1 MCIVDGRWAKQLQA
15 SVDRDLRDG
24 VGDGPIKSVDID
36 FNVLGL
42 DGQDVFIHP
51 NQGGRAHVGLG
62 RDKFRD
68 VGFQARDHVERGR
81 LHDSQAKVHL
91 VHDQAHRTVIDVV
104 GQAVGDGGPGVI
116 VDAAYEVRAIAVRPT
131 HAGKAGQVGAA
142 QGQRLHAQG
151 HGVQAGVQHLA
162 ELVGNGC
169 QAAQVDRDV
178 ELLALA
184 EGQGA
189 TQVQEIGHG
198 DFGQAHVQAQ
208 EFGATQAQVD
218 RCTAGGDFQS
228 VGGARILDAGV
239 DRHGTHDPT
248 QSLAAGVDIN
258 GDVLTQYLEHVT
270 HAVDAH
276 FIGVRTEREHALRIH
291 ELRQHGLEV
300 GDRHTQVLQSKADQ
314 APLL

>member
-1 MCIVDGRWAKQLQA
+1 MRIVDGRRAKQLQA
-15 SVDRDLRDG
+15 RVDRGLGDG

-42 DGQDVFIHP
+42 DGQDGRIHAD
-51 NQGGRAHVGLG
+51 QGGRAHVGLG
-62 RDKFRD
+62 RDEFRD
-68 VGFQARDHVERGR
+68 ERFQPRDHVERGR

-116 VDAAYEVRAIAVRPT
+116 VDAACEVRAIAVRPT

-169 QAAQVDRDV
+169 QAAQVNCDV

-189 TQVQEIGHG
+189 AQVQEIGHG
-198 DFGQAHVQAQ
+198 DFGRTHIQAQ
-208 EFGATQAQVD
+208 EFRATQAQVD
-218 RCTAGGDFQS
+218 RCATGGNLQA
-228 VGGARILDAGV
+228 VGRARILDAGV
-239 DRHGTHDPT
+239 DRHGTHDP
-248 QSLAAGVDIN
+248 A
-258 GDVLTQYLEHVT
+258 
-270 HAVDAH
+270 
-276 FIGVRTEREHALRIH
+276 
-291 ELRQHGLEV
+291 
-300 GDRHTQVLQSKADQ
+300 
-314 APLL
+314 